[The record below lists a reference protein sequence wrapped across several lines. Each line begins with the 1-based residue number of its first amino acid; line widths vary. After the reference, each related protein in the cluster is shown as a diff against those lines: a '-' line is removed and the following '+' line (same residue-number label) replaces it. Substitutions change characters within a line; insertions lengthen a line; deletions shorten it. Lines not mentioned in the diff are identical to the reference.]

1 MIGTWPLVPQM
12 LRVELLTAALTW
24 SRPDDRL
31 D

>member
-1 MIGTWPLVPQM
+1 MIGSGPLAPQM
-12 LRVELLTAALTW
+12 LRVGLLTAALTW